1 DSFYTYDWS
10 NGATTQDL
18 SGVPAGTYTCTVNDV
33 SGCALEDV
41 VTVQVTVGTVDPT
54 SVQSFTVSPNP
65 TTGTVIVNLALAQS
79 SEVRVEVVNTFGQ
92 TVQTLNIGKV
102 DNLTQRVE
110 LGNLPQGS
118 YFLRATV
125 DGETA
130 VRRVVVQR

>member
-1 DSFYTYDWS
+1 M
-10 NGATTQDL
+10 
-18 SGVPAGTYTCTVNDV
+18 GVPVRKSGGSYTCTVNDV
-33 SGCALEDV
+33 SGCALEAV
-41 VTVQVTVGTVDPT
+41 VTVQVTVGTVDPA

>member
-1 DSFYTYDWS
+1 
-10 NGATTQDL
+10 
-18 SGVPAGTYTCTVNDV
+18 
-33 SGCALEDV
+33 
-41 VTVQVTVGTVDPT
+41 
-54 SVQSFTVSPNP
+54 
-65 TTGTVIVNLALAQS
+65 
-79 SEVRVEVVNTFGQ
+79 VEVVNTFGQ

>member
-1 DSFYTYDWS
+1 
-10 NGATTQDL
+10 
-18 SGVPAGTYTCTVNDV
+18 V
-33 SGCALEDV
+33 SGCALEAV
-41 VTVQVTVGTVDPT
+41 VTVQVTVGTVDPA
-54 SVQSFTVSPNP
+54 SVQSFTISPNP